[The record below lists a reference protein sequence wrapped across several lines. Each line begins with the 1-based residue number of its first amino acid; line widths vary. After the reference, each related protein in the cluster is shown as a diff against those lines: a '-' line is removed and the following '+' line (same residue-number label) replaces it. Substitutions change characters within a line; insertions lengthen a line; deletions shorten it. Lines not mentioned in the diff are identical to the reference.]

1 MQVDQLRA
9 EGLEGIVH
17 TLAVAKHARR
27 APCLW
32 LQQVARDLRSPNL
45 FAQSRSTWFAKQV
58 AQPARSIRL

>member
-27 APCLW
+27 A
-32 LQQVARDLRSPNL
+32 QVARDLRSPNL